1 MASSEN
7 TDGQSS
13 AVDVTKL
20 EAEYKKNKARAKSNF
35 SRAKNKLLSL
45 LQQQVMPSR
54 REVQDA
60 CRRMDTCSELAI
72 DVLMNFSEFYI
83 RNNEMQKSVRVSNEM
98 EKIDDE
104 YSLEYEAANKY
115 LQS

>member
-7 TDGQSS
+7 MDGWSS

-20 EAEYKKNKARAKSNF
+20 EEEYKKDKARAKSNF

-45 LQQQVMPSR
+45 LEQQELPSR

-60 CRRMDTCSELAI
+60 YRRLDTCSELAI
-72 DVLMNFSEFYI
+72 DVLTNFSDFYI
-83 RNNEMQKSVRVSNEM
+83 RNNEMQKSMRVSNEM
-98 EKIDDE
+98 EKIDND
-104 YSLEYEAANKY
+104 YSPAYEAANEY
-115 LQS
+115 L